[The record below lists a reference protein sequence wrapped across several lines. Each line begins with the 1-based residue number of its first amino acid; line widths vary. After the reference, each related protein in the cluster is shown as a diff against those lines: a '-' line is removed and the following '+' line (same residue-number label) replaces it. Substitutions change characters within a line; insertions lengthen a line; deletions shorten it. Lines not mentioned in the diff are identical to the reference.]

1 MAHSARRRSRPVR
14 GPRPRDV
21 TSQTRTLPSPG
32 TGWHSAIRCL
42 DSVSKSVVRSRHP
55 SDRVASR
62 ETVTPLVRV
71 LEQFFDALVGPAG
84 RDWRLRGAGLVA
96 VLLLILFSAL
106 VGIIPLAYAG
116 PPEPTWIPG
125 IYDNADYDDVVWLV
139 TDEVDARHT
148 GTAARVQYAPI
159 GFVSLAARGP
169 VPSPI
174 VSQHASRGPPIEVRA
189 ALVCL
194 QP

>member
-1 MAHSARRRSRPVR
+1 MS
-14 GPRPRDV
+14 
-21 TSQTRTLPSPG
+21 LPSPG
-32 TGWHSAIRCL
+32 TRWHSAIRCL
-42 DSVSKSVVRSRHP
+42 DSVSKGVVRSRHP

-116 PPEPTWIPG
+116 PPDPSWIPG
-125 IYDNADYDDVVWLV
+125 IYDNADYDDVAGLV
-139 TDEVDARHT
+139 MDGTGASSGQRPARFAESPAT
-148 GTAARVQYAPI
+148 CRLFP
-159 GFVSLAARGP
+159 GP
-169 VPSPI
+169 GQLPSEMP
-174 VSQHASRGPPIEVRA
+174 SAEMNRGPPRIA
-189 ALVCL
+189 AITILFAPSRRVWSAARSTSWL
-194 QP
+194 AHV